1 MKAKKVKVLSL
12 LYLPGPLNIAFIVP
26 DVNACSL
33 FTMNSWPSE
42 DINFTYIAS
51 GPSHPPY
58 VFSSPS
64 VMEKKTMVSEHNILI
79 HITKNASCSFFYDY
93 VCRLKSPIQPEMRKK
108 HFTYLKIIFLK

>member
-1 MKAKKVKVLSL
+1 MPQQRWIALLETGTRQDVENLYFFSNFYLQHDKNSKCPKVKTKKIKVLSL

-64 VMEKKTMVSEHNILI
+64 V
-79 HITKNASCSFFYDY
+79 
-93 VCRLKSPIQPEMRKK
+93 
-108 HFTYLKIIFLK
+108 

>member
-1 MKAKKVKVLSL
+1 MKAKNVKVLSL
-12 LYLPGPLNIAFIVP
+12 LYLPGPLNMAFIVP

-64 VMEKKTMVSEHNILI
+64 IMEKKITVSEHNILI
-79 HITKNASCSFFYDY
+79 HITKNASCSLFYDY
-93 VCRLKSPIQPEMRKK
+93 VCRLKIQPEMRQK
-108 HFTYLKIIFLK
+108 HFAYLKVTFLK

>member
-1 MKAKKVKVLSL
+1 MDCSTGNRNSAESEQGIIYFNFHSLHYINSNCPKVKEEDVKVLNL

-33 FTMNSWPSE
+33 FTMNSCPSE

-64 VMEKKTMVSEHNILI
+64 KMENRLTVSEHN
-79 HITKNASCSFFYDY
+79 D
-93 VCRLKSPIQPEMRKK
+93 
-108 HFTYLKIIFLK
+108 